1 MVFELFLKTRRKIK
15 KLIFRKTDN
24 DKKAGVNQR
33 KHYLFKVVLALV
45 AIGVVTF
52 IYPSS
57 SVYRPLQTP
66 QEGEVAYEDIISP
79 RNFQVLKSPEEMEQ
93 DRQLIRAN
101 QPLILRYQDKVF
113 DSVMVELKHFFFKV
127 DSLNQSIPDTILR
140 LQQLALQF
148 PNLSQESQIALSH
161 EPNVKKIK
169 RFLTMLLT
177 KIYDSGFVAK
187 ADDLPLNRV
196 KTVAV
201 FRKNEEHILTQKQ
214 LLDKVKAEEGILS
227 SATAKFKEAPLLAKG
242 TYDISTQFLI
252 PDLKV
257 DVEET
262 EGKIKEEVSL
272 ISPYKGLVL
281 KGERI
286 IGKNEKVT
294 KEHLEKL
301 RSLAYA
307 EHESKSTEAVLPYV
321 GRALF
326 VTFVF
331 LFLGLF
337 LYFFKLKTFNSNA
350 KLLMICLIILL
361 EIFLSLV
368 LTFKLGWP
376 EYTIP
381 VVIASLLLT
390 ILIDVEVGLVSTV
403 ALGLLLGVVHNFDF
417 KLTFLTVVVGTLGC
431 YSVKEVQKRYRF
443 YRPMLYIS
451 FAYIVLIFF
460 MEYLRHT
467 STNEILGLCGIG
479 LANGFL
485 SILLSMGFLPIF
497 ESLFNIT
504 TDISLLE
511 LSDLNHPIL
520 KRLTLEAP
528 GTYHHSIVLGNLA
541 EAAAKEIG
549 ANTLLARVGSY
560 YHDIGKIKKPEYFV
574 ENQMGA
580 KSKHEKLAPTMSA
593 LILESHVKEGVELAE
608 EYNLPDAIIDF
619 IQEHHG
625 TSVMTYFYSKALEQ
639 GATEGARDEFRY
651 PGPRPRSR
659 ETGIVLLADAVEA
672 ASRTLE
678 DPKPSRIKSLI
689 RKIIMDK
696 FEAGEL
702 DECPLTL
709 KDLHAVED
717 SFLPILIGVFH
728 PRIDYPEVE
737 ENAKT
742 D

>member
-1 MVFELFLKTRRKIK
+1 MVFEFFLKTRRKIK
-15 KLIFRKTDN
+15 KFVFRKTDN
-24 DKKAGVNQR
+24 DKKGRVNQR

-45 AIGVVTF
+45 VIGIVTF

-66 QEGEVAYEDIISP
+66 QEGEAAYEDIISP
-79 RNFQVLKSPEEMEQ
+79 RNFQILKSPEEMEQ
-93 DRQLIRAN
+93 DRQMIRAN

-113 DSVMVELKHFFFKV
+113 DSVMVELKRFFSKV
-127 DSLNQSIPDTILR
+127 DSLNQSIPDTTLR
-140 LQQLALQF
+140 LQQFALQF

-161 EPNVKKIK
+161 EPNVKVIK
-169 RFLTMLLT
+169 RFLTTVLT
-177 KIYDSGFVAK
+177 EIYDSGFVAK

-196 KTVAV
+196 KTAAV
-201 FRKNEEHILTQKQ
+201 FRKNGEHILTQKQ

-252 PDLKV
+252 PNLKM

-262 EGKIKEEVSL
+262 KGKIKEETSL

-301 RSLAYA
+301 ESLAYA
-307 EHESKSTEAVLPYV
+307 EHESRSTEAVLPYV

-337 LYFFKLKTFNSNA
+337 LYFFKRKIFNNNP

-376 EYTIP
+376 QYTIP

-417 KLTFLTVVVGTLGC
+417 KLTFLTIVVGTLGC

-467 STNEILGLCGIG
+467 STNEILELCGIG

-485 SILLSMGFLPIF
+485 SILLSIGFLPIF

-528 GTYHHSIVLGNLA
+528 GTYHHSIVLGNLV

-639 GATEGARDEFRY
+639 GATEEARDEFRY

-717 SFLPILIGVFH
+717 SLLPILIGVFH

-737 ENAKT
+737 EDAKT

>member
-1 MVFELFLKTRRKIK
+1 
-15 KLIFRKTDN
+15 
-24 DKKAGVNQR
+24 
-33 KHYLFKVVLALV
+33 
-45 AIGVVTF
+45 
-52 IYPSS
+52 
-57 SVYRPLQTP
+57 
-66 QEGEVAYEDIISP
+66 
-79 RNFQVLKSPEEMEQ
+79 
-93 DRQLIRAN
+93 
-101 QPLILRYQDKVF
+101 
-113 DSVMVELKHFFFKV
+113 
-127 DSLNQSIPDTILR
+127 
-140 LQQLALQF
+140 
-148 PNLSQESQIALSH
+148 
-161 EPNVKKIK
+161 
-169 RFLTMLLT
+169 
-177 KIYDSGFVAK
+177 
-187 ADDLPLNRV
+187 
-196 KTVAV
+196 
-201 FRKNEEHILTQKQ
+201 
-214 LLDKVKAEEGILS
+214 
-227 SATAKFKEAPLLAKG
+227 
-242 TYDISTQFLI
+242 QFLI
-252 PDLKV
+252 PNLKV

-262 EGKIKEEVSL
+262 ESKIKEEISL

-301 RSLAYA
+301 KSLAYA
-307 EHESKSTEAVLPYV
+307 EHESKSTEAVLPYM

-337 LYFFKLKTFNSNA
+337 LYFFKQKIFNSNA

-361 EIFLSLV
+361 EICLSLV

-376 EYTIP
+376 QYAIP

-417 KLTFLTVVVGTLGC
+417 KLTFLTIAVGTLGC

-451 FAYIVLIFF
+451 FAYIVFIFF

-485 SILLSMGFLPIF
+485 SVLLSIGFLPIF
-497 ESLFNIT
+497 ESLFSIT

-528 GTYHHSIVLGNLA
+528 GTYHHSIVVGNLA

-625 TSVMTYFYSKALEQ
+625 TSVMAYFYSKALEQ
-639 GATEGARDEFRY
+639 GATEEAKDEFRY

-689 RKIIMDK
+689 RKIITDK

-717 SFLPILIGVFH
+717 SLLPILIGVFH

-737 ENAKT
+737 EDAKT